1 MGDINRQK
9 KTASHVFLLR
19 YTHAHFCVHIPI
31 PYLCAHK
38 PTQVHSY
45 GDREEML
52 HYYSV
57 RSSTEGE
64 LLLK

>member
-31 PYLCAHK
+31 PYLCAYTYTLFVC
-38 PTQVHSY
+38 TQTYTGTQLWRSG
-45 GDREEML
+45 GDA
-52 HYYSV
+52 
-57 RSSTEGE
+57 T
-64 LLLK
+64 LL